1 MSPDTYLFALRLLSR
16 RELSEKQV
24 RQRLARDGHD
34 TASIEVAVSRLK
46 ANRSIDDLR
55 VATLIARRETAVRR
69 RGKLRVRQQIEA
81 AGISPVIAAQAVD
94 EAFADLDPDA
104 LLGAAL
110 DKRLHGRDQI
120 ADDREFQRLY
130 RYLMGQGFE
139 SDTIIRALE
148 ARRRK

>member
-139 SDTIIRALE
+139 PDRILAHL
-148 ARRRK
+148 RKRSG

>member
-1 MSPDTYLFALRLLSR
+1 VSPDTYLFALRLLSR

-139 SDTIIRALE
+139 PDRILAHL
-148 ARRRK
+148 RKRSG